1 MRCEHLVQV
10 HGPLRAPAAA
20 ITRRHLWAALVL
32 RAEDPTR
39 FLPALHSCRI
49 DRRESVPDE
58 PQRLHRTLDFGSFVV
73 NDRATVTPDAL
84 VIDTRAGPTWPTS
97 RLTIRIEQ
105 PEPQSLF
112 LRFIYESDDAD
123 GSEPDAI
130 TDAVR
135 RRAYEAADLDMV
147 ARIRELVEDGALG
160 D

>member
-1 MRCEHLVQV
+1 M
-10 HGPLRAPAAA
+10 
-20 ITRRHLWAALVL
+20 
-32 RAEDPTR
+32 
-39 FLPALHSCRI
+39 
-49 DRRESVPDE
+49 
-58 PQRLHRTLDFGSFVV
+58 V